1 MKKVVFF
8 VPLFIGAFTALSGCA
23 TTVAKRAAS
32 DTAAQGNHVK
42 NIETVYSAERRK
54 GAMWFNVKTTGCT
67 SEKSFRLAVTEQVQA
82 GNAEDKNKVLAVT
95 LVREKPDYCKAMPGY
110 TAVVLSHPLLQ
121 TNASVIVMNP
131 FAQKAKPAHKRQ
143 VRTPENTKP

>member
-23 TTVAKRAAS
+23 TTIANKVAS
-32 DTAAQGNHVK
+32 DTAAQGKHVK

-67 SEKSFRLAVTEQVQA
+67 SEKSFRLEVTEQVQA
-82 GNAEDKNKVLAVT
+82 SDAEDKNKVLAVT
-95 LVREKPDYCKAMPGY
+95 LVREKPDYCRAMPSY
-110 TAVVLSHPLLQ
+110 TAVVLTHPLLQ
-121 TNASVIVMNP
+121 TNAPVMVMNP
-131 FAQKAKPAHKRQ
+131 FALKAKPTHKRQ
-143 VRTPENTKP
+143 GRSPENTKP